1 MVEYKDATEEER
13 AVRLCNSGMMAVR
26 SSDLFRWLAKVGNDN
41 AAGEY
46 YLPDIVNIAAA
57 EGRDA
62 VVIEGDPYE
71 TAGVNSR
78 AELAHLELE
87 WQRRRRE
94 QALVEGATLIDPE
107 SVWFAYDTKLGRDV
121 TVEPHVVFGPGVEIA
136 DGATIHA
143 FSHIEGA
150 MIGVKAS
157 IGPFARIRP
166 GTRLAAKTKV
176 GNFVE
181 LKKAEVA
188 EGAKVNHLSY
198 VGDASVGARANIGAG
213 TITCNYDG
221 FRKYGTVIGED
232 AFIGSNSALVAPVTV
247 GDGAIVGAGSV
258 ITRDVEADSLA
269 LERNEQK
276 GIAGWARRFRERMTR
291 KAAEPQRSRARGGTV
306 DLRNAQRLAEPKFAR
321 WNEAN
326 EAEAQSLRREIVS
339 LGREAINAAAGLDTP
354 GVYLFCQIQTENT
367 SPLVYVGVAQGRRS
381 TEGRTGRERLSD
393 YFVKQYSILDRTLA
407 DLDEASALKRIL
419 QRLRAAMPNSPE
431 AVLPGYADQH
441 LKSRRIS
448 RADTVLFSPP
458 PISGRLEPI
467 ETVLICTAHRL
478 QVDELVNAKQL
489 VLPELIPEEIVQAAQ
504 EVVSNWAQLGLPKDL
519 SKRWY
524 EELVGLAA

>member
-1 MVEYKDATEEER
+1 LLLHLLDTVDALGADKRVVVVGKGREQVEAAIQGRNVDIAVQAEQKGTGHAVQQAADALCGYDGPVIVLYGDTPFVEGATLRSMLDRLDGEDGPGVVVLASSPADPLKYGRIILGQGDRIAKMVEYKDATEEER

-26 SSDLFRWLAKVGNDN
+26 ARDLFRWLGEVGNDN

-57 EGRDA
+57 EDREA

-94 QALVEGATLIDPE
+94 QALDEGATLIDPE

-121 TVEPHVVFGPGVEIA
+121 TVEPHVVFGPGVGVA

-150 MIGVKAS
+150 LIGAKAS

-166 GTRLAAKTKV
+166 GTRLAERTKV

-181 LKKAEVA
+181 LKKAEVG

-198 VGDASVGARANIGAG
+198 VGDAQVGARANIGAG

-221 FRKYGTVIGED
+221 FGKYGTVIGAG
-232 AFIGSNSALVAPVTV
+232 AFIGSNTALVAPVSV
-247 GDGAIVGAGSV
+247 GEGAIVGAGSV

-269 LERNEQK
+269 VERGEQK
-276 GIAGWARRFRERMTR
+276 SIAGWARRFRERMTR
-291 KAAEPQRSRARGGTV
+291 KAAE
-306 DLRNAQRLAEPKFAR
+306 
-321 WNEAN
+321 
-326 EAEAQSLRREIVS
+326 
-339 LGREAINAAAGLDTP
+339 
-354 GVYLFCQIQTENT
+354 
-367 SPLVYVGVAQGRRS
+367 
-381 TEGRTGRERLSD
+381 
-393 YFVKQYSILDRTLA
+393 
-407 DLDEASALKRIL
+407 
-419 QRLRAAMPNSPE
+419 
-431 AVLPGYADQH
+431 
-441 LKSRRIS
+441 
-448 RADTVLFSPP
+448 
-458 PISGRLEPI
+458 
-467 ETVLICTAHRL
+467 
-478 QVDELVNAKQL
+478 
-489 VLPELIPEEIVQAAQ
+489 
-504 EVVSNWAQLGLPKDL
+504 
-519 SKRWY
+519 
-524 EELVGLAA
+524 

>member
-1 MVEYKDATEEER
+1 MADQRSFAVVILAAGQGTRMRSDTHKVLHPIASRPLLLHLLETVDRLGADRRIVVAGKGRDQVEQALNGRNVLVAHQAQQLGTAHAVQQAESALAGYDGPVLILYGDTPFVEAETLRRMLDRLDGESGPGVVVLASCPPDPLKYGRIILGEADRIAKMVEYKDATEEER

-26 SSDLFRWLAKVGNDN
+26 ARDLFRWLGKVGNDN
-41 AAGEY
+41 AAQEY

-57 EGRDA
+57 EGREA

-94 QALVEGATLIDPE
+94 QVLHEGATLIDPE

-150 MIGVKAS
+150 IIGAKAS

-166 GTRLAAKTKV
+166 GTRLAERTKV

-181 LKKAEVA
+181 LKKAQVG

-198 VGDASVGARANIGAG
+198 VGDTEVGAHANIGAG

-221 FRKYGTVIGED
+221 FGKYRTVIGAG
-232 AFIGSNSALVAPVTV
+232 AFIGSNTALVAPVTI

-258 ITRDVEADSLA
+258 ITRDVEPDSLA
-269 LERNEQK
+269 VERSEQK

-291 KAAEPQRSRARGGTV
+291 KAAE
-306 DLRNAQRLAEPKFAR
+306 
-321 WNEAN
+321 
-326 EAEAQSLRREIVS
+326 
-339 LGREAINAAAGLDTP
+339 
-354 GVYLFCQIQTENT
+354 
-367 SPLVYVGVAQGRRS
+367 
-381 TEGRTGRERLSD
+381 
-393 YFVKQYSILDRTLA
+393 
-407 DLDEASALKRIL
+407 
-419 QRLRAAMPNSPE
+419 
-431 AVLPGYADQH
+431 
-441 LKSRRIS
+441 
-448 RADTVLFSPP
+448 
-458 PISGRLEPI
+458 
-467 ETVLICTAHRL
+467 
-478 QVDELVNAKQL
+478 
-489 VLPELIPEEIVQAAQ
+489 
-504 EVVSNWAQLGLPKDL
+504 
-519 SKRWY
+519 
-524 EELVGLAA
+524 